1 MIEKIRKVVESL
13 GYPFFFGT
21 RDEVYAYINRVR
33 TCVAVYR
40 QGNATGAS
48 QSLVFKFKGDN
59 PQKMYYDVFAELKK
73 VLTIGVQRTFFYD
86 DVLEVRCPVMNRV
99 FIGGGGRPTPPPQ
112 HIDYFSLTAN
122 DGDTSFRITSA
133 LIESPS
139 IEYSY
144 DGVTFTGFIFSQSGG
159 TFFSETISIQ
169 NGQTIFLRGN
179 NTTLGTSTSEV
190 SKIDVI
196 SQNPLTVGGN
206 IITLLDGIGQ
216 LDVLPDYAF
225 SSLLYSNKIKGELL
239 LPAKQI
245 GKYSY
250 YMIALGSKLSSV
262 TILAENNAESCF
274 NLAFRNCS
282 ELIFVEVHSS
292 EWNTNNAQYWLDSVQ
307 ATGIFRKPSGTTI
320 PTGFGGIPS
329 GWTVEN
335 F

>member
-1 MIEKIRKVVESL
+1 MIEKIRKIVESL

-40 QGNATGAS
+40 QGNSTGAS
-48 QSLVFKFKGDN
+48 QSLVFKFEGER
-59 PQKMYYDVFAELKK
+59 PQKMYYDVFTELKK

-86 DVLEVRCPVMNRV
+86 DVLEVRCPVMNKL
-99 FIGGGGRPTPPPQ
+99 FIGGGVRPTPPPRP
-112 HIDYFSLTAN
+112 IDYFSLTAN

-133 LIESPS
+133 LADSPS

-144 DGVTFTGFIFSQSGG
+144 DGETFTGFVFSPVGG
-159 TFFSETISIQ
+159 TFFSDVISIQ
-169 NGQTIFLRGN
+169 NGQTVFLRGN

-190 SKIDVI
+190 TKIDVN

-206 IITLLDGIGQ
+206 IITLLDGVGQ
-216 LDVLPDYAF
+216 IDVLPDYALASF
-225 SSLLYSNKIKGELL
+225 LYSGKIKGELL

-250 YMIALGSKLSSV
+250 YMIALGSKISSV
-262 TILAENNAESCF
+262 TILAENNTESCF
-274 NLAFRNCS
+274 NFAFRNCS
-282 ELIFVEVHSS
+282 ELNFVEVNAS
-292 EWNTNNAQYWLDSVQ
+292 EWDVNNAQYWLDSV
-307 ATGIFRKPSGTTI
+307 AAAGTFRKPSGTTI